1 MHSERRRSQNI
12 AAFMQCHI
20 RWLNTPISPFK
31 ATRRVNHAALVIIC
45 CKICPR
51 GVSCRRHRKL
61 TVIVIPHADTRGAR
75 VGLAVNKEGKLQ
87 TITTHW
93 NGAVTTWIKEKK
105 KGGSMCVCVF
115 VTKQLGEKKKWA
127 QMELL
132 LFSSVSSC
140 ELIYHYKDIKMT

>member
-105 KGGSMCVCVF
+105 KGEVCVCVF
-115 VTKQLGEKKKWA
+115 VTKQLGEKKNEHKWSFYCLA
-127 QMELL
+127 VCPH
-132 LFSSVSSC
+132 VSSF
-140 ELIYHYKDIKMT
+140 IIIKT